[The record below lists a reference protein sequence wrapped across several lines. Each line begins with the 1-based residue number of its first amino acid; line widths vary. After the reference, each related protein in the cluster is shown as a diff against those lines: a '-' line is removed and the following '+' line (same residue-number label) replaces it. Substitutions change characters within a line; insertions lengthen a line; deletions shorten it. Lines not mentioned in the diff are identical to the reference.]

1 MDTGTLWTIGSA
13 FGSCFAGW
21 YVGKFQARSSV
32 LNDANSTISILSA
45 RADALDT
52 MVKDLESKITQKDT
66 EIAALNGRVNVLADL
81 ATQRAEVAAV
91 KAVVDAIAIKVG
103 ADVAA

>member
-1 MDTGTLWTIGSA
+1 MDTGTMLSIGSA
-13 FGSCFAGW
+13 VGSCFAGW
-21 YVGKFQARSSV
+21 YVGKFQSRSIV
-32 LNDANSTISILSA
+32 LNDANSTIGILSA

-52 MVKDLESKITQKDT
+52 MVKDLESKIAQKDN

-91 KAVVDAIAIKVG
+91 KAVVDAIAVKVG